1 MNDEAISFTTLRR
14 FEAEL
19 AIKNRQIDFLVETLQ
34 QVMAQMQAAVDAINE
49 LKETK

>member
-14 FEAEL
+14 FQTEL
-19 AIKNRQIDFLVETLQ
+19 AIKDRQIEYLLETLQ
-34 QVMAQMQAAVDAINE
+34 LMIVTATNAVAAINE